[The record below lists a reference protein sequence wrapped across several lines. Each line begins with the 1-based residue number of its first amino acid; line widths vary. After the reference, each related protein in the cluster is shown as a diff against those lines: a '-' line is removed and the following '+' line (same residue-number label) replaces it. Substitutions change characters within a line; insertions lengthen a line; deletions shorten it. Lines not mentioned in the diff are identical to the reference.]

1 MNPDA
6 IAVFIPVSA
15 IVMGGLVL
23 ITKYLTQ
30 ARRQGGSEV
39 VETRLDALEHELT
52 SVRHEL
58 EETQDRLDFA
68 ERLLSQSREDKRLDA
83 PQ

>member
-23 ITKYLTQ
+23 IAKYFTQ
-30 ARRQGGSEV
+30 ARRQGGSEA
-39 VETRLDALEHELT
+39 VEARLDALEHALT
-52 SVRHEL
+52 SVQNEL
-58 EETQDRLDFA
+58 GETQERLDFA
-68 ERLLSQSREDKRLDA
+68 ERLLAQSREDKRLDA
-83 PQ
+83 PG